1 MIELKQLKKDL
12 KAGKVRHIKMLYD
25 WEVTDYNSQKGIIFA
40 RRLSQNLYSY
50 VLKTFKVKDIFDN
63 VQYYTVV

>member
-12 KAGKVRHIKMLYD
+12 KAGKVKNIKMLYE
-25 WEVTDYNSQKGIIFA
+25 WEVTDYNSAKGIIFA

-50 VLKTFKVKDIFDN
+50 VLKTFKVKDIFDH
-63 VQYYTVV
+63 VQYYSVV

>member
-12 KAGKVRHIKMLYD
+12 KAGKVRHIKILYD
-25 WEVTDYNSQKGIIFA
+25 WEVTGYNSSKGIIFA

>member
-12 KAGKVRHIKMLYD
+12 KAGKIRHIKMLYD